1 MPVVCDDGDEEVL
14 VVEEEVPEAKR
25 ADHVEGTSRPRG
37 DTQPMPVT
45 TTLRKGGVSA
55 WVDMVGIDSGNRG
68 LPLGGGLR
76 WGVDRSRSQTGAAG
90 SRHRD
95 VATAT
100 SHHLSELNVPGR
112 EMHQG
117 ANSSSEDS
125 HQ

>member
-68 LPLGGGLR
+68 LL
-76 WGVDRSRSQTGAAG
+76 
-90 SRHRD
+90 
-95 VATAT
+95 
-100 SHHLSELNVPGR
+100 
-112 EMHQG
+112 
-117 ANSSSEDS
+117 
-125 HQ
+125 